1 MTTALHRPICARL
14 GCAYPVLLAGTRGT
28 KEDPI
33 GVARVAA
40 ATMLGAFGLL
50 DGAGVSAGTLR
61 AGVAALRARGIGRFG
76 VDLGR
81 LAVPVPE
88 IEIEARVAA
97 VLALD
102 VPALVL
108 PAALLPRLMARRRA
122 EGGVVLARAT
132 SLAEAKLAAETG
144 AGGIILDDG
153 RRDDGRPGLG
163 ETFLDLI
170 AAIADRT
177 GLAVLAAG
185 VTDGGE
191 LATALALGA
200 EGAVLAAGAEEHL
213 GAILAEATS
222 RLAMP
227 PASAPAAA
235 SEDVIEIASPACLA
249 HEMEDSYM
257 GFAPADELVARL
269 NALLEAERAGARLAL
284 GLAAGAGGLQP
295 LMIALHRDAV
305 RWCGVLAAAID
316 RRGAVASSRTGA
328 LYAEAMACPDAAAR
342 LARLGRG
349 QARMAAALRALLPTI
364 RDDALHAELAA
375 MLAACERRIG
385 GIAANRPPGAIH

>member
-153 RRDDGRPGLG
+153 QRDDGRPGLG

-200 EGAVLAAGAEEHL
+200 EGVVLDAGAEEHL

-385 GIAANRPPGAIH
+385 GIAANRPPEAIH

>member
-97 VLALD
+97 AVALG

-153 RRDDGRPGLG
+153 QRNDGRPGLG

-200 EGAVLAAGAEEHL
+200 EGVVLDAGAEEHL

-257 GFAPADELVARL
+257 GFAPADDLVARL

-342 LARLGRG
+342 LVRLGRG

-385 GIAANRPPGAIH
+385 GIAANRPPEAIH

>member
-97 VLALD
+97 AVALG

-200 EGAVLAAGAEEHL
+200 EGVVLDAGAEEHL

-235 SEDVIEIASPACLA
+235 PEDVIEIASPACLA

-257 GFAPADELVARL
+257 GFAPADDLVARL

-305 RWCGVLAAAID
+305 RWCGVLAAAIY
-316 RRGAVASSRTGA
+316 RRREVASSRTGA

-385 GIAANRPPGAIH
+385 GIAANRPPEAIH

>member
-97 VLALD
+97 AVALG

-200 EGAVLAAGAEEHL
+200 EGVVLDAGAEEHL

-235 SEDVIEIASPACLA
+235 PEDVIEIASPACLA

-257 GFAPADELVARL
+257 GFAPADDLVARL

-295 LMIALHRDAV
+295 LMIALHGDAV

-385 GIAANRPPGAIH
+385 GIAANRPPEAIH

>member
-76 VDLGR
+76 VDLGG

-97 VLALD
+97 AVALG

-153 RRDDGRPGLG
+153 QRDDGRPGLG

-200 EGAVLAAGAEEHL
+200 EGVVLDAGAEEHL

-235 SEDVIEIASPACLA
+235 PEDVIEIASPACLA

-385 GIAANRPPGAIH
+385 GIAANRPPEAIH

>member
-97 VLALD
+97 AVALG

-153 RRDDGRPGLG
+153 QRNDGRPGLG

-200 EGAVLAAGAEEHL
+200 EGVVLDAGAEEHL

-235 SEDVIEIASPACLA
+235 PEDVIEIASPACLA

-257 GFAPADELVARL
+257 GFAPADDLVARL

-385 GIAANRPPGAIH
+385 GIAANRPPEAIH

>member
-76 VDLGR
+76 VDLGG

-295 LMIALHRDAV
+295 LMIALHGDAV

-385 GIAANRPPGAIH
+385 GIAANRPPEAIH

>member
-97 VLALD
+97 AVALGVAALA
-102 VPALVL
+102 L
-108 PAALLPRLMARRRA
+108 PAALLPRLMTRRRA

-132 SLAEAKLAAETG
+132 SLAEAKLAAKTG

-257 GFAPADELVARL
+257 GFAPADDLVARL

-385 GIAANRPPGAIH
+385 GIAANRPPEAIH

>member
-1 MTTALHRPICARL
+1 
-14 GCAYPVLLAGTRGT
+14 
-28 KEDPI
+28 
-33 GVARVAA
+33 
-40 ATMLGAFGLL
+40 
-50 DGAGVSAGTLR
+50 
-61 AGVAALRARGIGRFG
+61 
-76 VDLGR
+76 
-81 LAVPVPE
+81 
-88 IEIEARVAA
+88 
-97 VLALD
+97 
-102 VPALVL
+102 
-108 PAALLPRLMARRRA
+108 MARRRA

-235 SEDVIEIASPACLA
+235 PEDVIEIASPACLA

-295 LMIALHRDAV
+295 LMIALHGDAV

-385 GIAANRPPGAIH
+385 GIAANRPPEAIH

>member
-1 MTTALHRPICARL
+1 M
-14 GCAYPVLLAGTRGT
+14 
-28 KEDPI
+28 
-33 GVARVAA
+33 
-40 ATMLGAFGLL
+40 
-50 DGAGVSAGTLR
+50 
-61 AGVAALRARGIGRFG
+61 
-76 VDLGR
+76 
-81 LAVPVPE
+81 
-88 IEIEARVAA
+88 
-97 VLALD
+97 
-102 VPALVL
+102 
-108 PAALLPRLMARRRA
+108 
-122 EGGVVLARAT
+122 VLARAT

-200 EGAVLAAGAEEHL
+200 EGVVLDAGAEEHL

-235 SEDVIEIASPACLA
+235 PEDVIEIASPACLA

-257 GFAPADELVARL
+257 GFAPADDLVARL

-385 GIAANRPPGAIH
+385 GIAANRPPEAIH

>member
-76 VDLGR
+76 VDLGG

-235 SEDVIEIASPACLA
+235 PEDVIEIASPACLA

-257 GFAPADELVARL
+257 GFAPVDELVARL

-385 GIAANRPPGAIH
+385 GIAANRPPEAIH

>member
-97 VLALD
+97 AVALG

-122 EGGVVLARAT
+122 EGGGGSRAGHV
-132 SLAEAKLAAETG
+132 ACGGE
-144 AGGIILDDG
+144 AGGRNRGG
-153 RRDDGRPGLG
+153 RHHSGRWP
-163 ETFLDLI
+163 
-170 AAIADRT
+170 
-177 GLAVLAAG
+177 AG
-185 VTDGGE
+185 
-191 LATALALGA
+191 
-200 EGAVLAAGAEEHL
+200 
-213 GAILAEATS
+213 
-222 RLAMP
+222 
-227 PASAPAAA
+227 
-235 SEDVIEIASPACLA
+235 
-249 HEMEDSYM
+249 
-257 GFAPADELVARL
+257 
-269 NALLEAERAGARLAL
+269 
-284 GLAAGAGGLQP
+284 
-295 LMIALHRDAV
+295 
-305 RWCGVLAAAID
+305 
-316 RRGAVASSRTGA
+316 
-328 LYAEAMACPDAAAR
+328 
-342 LARLGRG
+342 
-349 QARMAAALRALLPTI
+349 
-364 RDDALHAELAA
+364 
-375 MLAACERRIG
+375 
-385 GIAANRPPGAIH
+385 